1 MGQGCGDSDRLSVLG
16 EAIGKRCNGVKSVV
30 SSSQRSTG
38 KMWWGWGDSYIPECS
53 LALMHLVL
61 CK

>member
-1 MGQGCGDSDRLSVLG
+1 MGDFDRLSVLG

-38 KMWWGWGDSYIPECS
+38 KMGVGGLHIPEPS
-53 LALMHLVL
+53 LALMYSVL